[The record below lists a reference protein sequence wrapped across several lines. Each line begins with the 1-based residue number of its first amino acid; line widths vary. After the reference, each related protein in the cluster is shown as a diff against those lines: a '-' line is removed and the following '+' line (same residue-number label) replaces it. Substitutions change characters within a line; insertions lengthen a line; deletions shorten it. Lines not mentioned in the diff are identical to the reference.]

1 MEAPWS
7 SSRPNLGQ
15 TIQEPIAQPCGTRS
29 ARPSLQQHEDLQ
41 GFLASA
47 AVETEHA
54 SSLHTGMGAGN
65 EWAAYGAQLREW
77 VELQVDDYLRQALP
91 TLLEASTL
99 AENLVE
105 VKRQTLTNQ
114 SFVERI
120 ARQTAELQK
129 DMGQLRGRAQ
139 APEHGIVQRLELDF
153 AQVHAKLS
161 DSDTAIVALADQVA
175 ALAAE
180 ATKAPS
186 LQQGKK
192 LPDVESFTSQL
203 RQLETN
209 SYKGMDQL
217 QKQLSAMELEVER
230 LSSELLQL
238 KGQVQELQLQRI
250 GNWEPHFDG
259 LSSDLLQLREEL
271 QASKK
276 GLKDEEGGRPDL
288 AELARLVK
296 QELEELRAKVEKEQR
311 ASQLSLLTQ
320 VRKELAEA
328 FRTEATVLST
338 LEQRVTQGVQ
348 DALQC
353 SSKSE
358 ALQGLQGLRG
368 PLRSSF
374 RS

>member
-1 MEAPWS
+1 M
-7 SSRPNLGQ
+7 
-15 TIQEPIAQPCGTRS
+15 
-29 ARPSLQQHEDLQ
+29 QQHEDLQ